1 MIIERVILWII
12 ALAAVV
18 AWLMIYQ
25 YTARSPIEQGMVVLV
40 SILCCVRRCGCR
52 CGKGE
57 KADV

>member
-1 MIIERVILWII
+1 MIIERLVLWII

-25 YTARSPIEQGMVVLV
+25 YTSHNPIEQGMVVLV
-40 SILCCVRRCGCR
+40 SILCCTLRCGCR

-57 KADV
+57 KADA